1 MRQSQTRTEKRRKRY
16 RRILGGILAVLLF
29 LTALAAGGLWLLLN
43 ADFDTRR
50 SSEQDSAMEEYM
62 VAPID
67 KVNIMVVGVDRR
79 NEDIGRSDTLF
90 IVTADPKANQLS
102 MLSVPRDT
110 RVLIPGYG
118 YDKINHAYSL
128 GGHKLT
134 ERSVE
139 MLLNMPIDHYVLID
153 FKAFYKIIDALG
165 GIDIYVD
172 KRMYYEDPW
181 DDGGGLVIDIQP
193 GLQHMDGK
201 TAIQY
206 VRYRDEGGDI
216 GRVER
221 QQKFLKAVMDRVASP
236 AILTKIP
243 ALIYQI
249 SAAVETDLT
258 MSQMFSLAA
267 MFKEAKDNGMRAYMV
282 PGQPADID
290 DVNYWIPDVE
300 TLRENMANQ
309 MGVMLDA
316 KHKAKNR
323 EAADAYSTSLPD
335 GVASSEAYDFGK
347 ADEGAAPKER
357 LKGADANHPVRM
369 RVIDATGE
377 GASPAKIEEMLAGR
391 NIRIVSMASSPVVS
405 DDTLIITSTASEPV
419 INEVNDLPF
428 AYTLRV
434 EQDSEAA
441 VEAVLIVGKDFL

>member
-1 MRQSQTRTEKRRKRY
+1 MRRSQTRSEKRRKKY
-16 RRILGGILAVLLF
+16 RKILGGIISVLLF
-29 LTALAAGGLWLLLN
+29 LMAVTVGGFYYLLHSDFEPRRAVEQETAL
-43 ADFDTRR
+43 
-50 SSEQDSAMEEYM
+50 EEYM

-67 KVNIMVVGVDRR
+67 KVNIMVLGVDRR

-90 IVTADPKANQLS
+90 IVTADPDTKQLS

-134 ERSVE
+134 EKAIER
-139 MLLNMPIDHYVLID
+139 LLNMPIDHYVLID

-172 KRMYYEDPW
+172 KKMYYEDPW
-181 DDGGGLVIDIQP
+181 DDDGGLVIDIEP
-193 GLQHMDGK
+193 GLQHMDGE

-206 VRYRDEGGDI
+206 VRYRDEEGDI

-236 AILTKIP
+236 SILTRIP
-243 ALIYQI
+243 AIIYQI
-249 SAAVETDLT
+249 SSAVETDLS

-282 PGQPADID
+282 PGEPADID
-290 DVNYWIPDVE
+290 EVNYWVPDVE
-300 TLRENMANQ
+300 QLRENMANQ
-309 MGVMLDA
+309 MGIMLDA

-323 EAADAYSTSLPD
+323 EEAAAYSTFD
-335 GVASSEAYDFGK
+335 GGENGSTSERVAIQST
-347 ADEGAAPKER
+347 
-357 LKGADANHPVRM
+357 VRM
-369 RVIDATGE
+369 RIIDATGE
-377 GASPAKIEEMLAGR
+377 GASPAKIEEKLSGK
-391 NIRIVSMASSPVVS
+391 RIIIDSMATSPVESEQSLVICTTTEEHIIDEVS
-405 DDTLIITSTASEPV
+405 
-419 INEVNDLPF
+419 DLPF

-434 EQDSEAA
+434 ERDDNAS
-441 VEAVLIVGKDFL
+441 VDVVWIVGKDFL